1 MTMSDA
7 TETTSGPTETAPAPE
22 AAAGNE
28 VDTLKAKADENWNR
42 YVRLAAEFDNFK
54 KRAVREREDATRYAN
69 QALLTRLLP
78 VIDNFEMALT
88 AATGASGDAADPL
101 RTGVNMILSQLKGV
115 LTEAGVE
122 EIEATG
128 QPFNPSLHEAVS
140 QRETADAPEGQVV
153 LQLRRGYK
161 LRDRL
166 LRPAAVIVARPPAA
180 ASTPTA

>member
-1 MTMSDA
+1 MSDT
-7 TETTSGPTETAPAPE
+7 TETTSGPTETAPTPE
-22 AAAGNE
+22 AGASNE
-28 VDTLKAKADENWNR
+28 ADALKAKADENWDR
-42 YVRLAAEFDNFK
+42 YVRLAAEFENFK
-54 KRAVREREDATRYAN
+54 KRAAREREDAIRYSN

-88 AATGASGDAADPL
+88 AATGASGEAADSL

-115 LTEAGVE
+115 LAETGVE
-122 EIEATG
+122 EIEAMG
-128 QPFNPSLHEAVS
+128 QPFNPALHEAVS

-166 LRPAAVIVARPPAA
+166 LRPAAVIVARPPAPGPTPA
-180 ASTPTA
+180 A